1 MAMLTY
7 PSYRRPCGW
16 ESPAEAPIRG
26 LRYQGNC
33 SCDAIVVGAGYTGL
47 AIARRL
53 AELCPSDDI
62 RVLDA
67 ERIGDGSP
75 GRNSGFMLETVF
87 TASETTK
94 AGKLNGLYRHAHQDM
109 LAHSGLLPFKTD
121 TPEHVFKAAAT
132 PRGEKGLHKLV
143 GFLQDTG
150 QPWRYLTHNQLREL
164 TGSDYYRCGISLP
177 GNRLI
182 NPVQLINALASR
194 LAQNITVHEDSPVHA
209 VARNKKGWCAYTPEG
224 TLTAPKLLLANNAF
238 AKRLGYG
245 HSRTV
250 TIYTYAGMTP
260 VLDEHERDRVTPRG
274 HWGLL
279 PAHRLG
285 TTFRTTPD
293 GRLLVRGMYGYER
306 EDAPKPAETLLN
318 SLQKRFPSL
327 DGANQLEKWWGGTT
341 SLTSNGAPLWGEL
354 KPGLYISAGCN
365 GTGIVKGWLLGT
377 ALGNFASG
385 SKYVDIPAL
394 MGTPSWIP
402 PEPLRQLGFKVVSGI
417 ERQIASDEQ

>member
-1 MAMLTY
+1 MPILTY
-7 PSYRRPCGW
+7 PSYRHPCGW
-16 ESPAEAPIRG
+16 ESPPVAQMGG
-26 LRYQGNC
+26 LKYQGNC

-53 AELCPSDDI
+53 GELYPGGDI

-67 ERIGDGSP
+67 ERIGAGSP

-94 AGKLNGLYRHAHQDM
+94 AGKLNRLYRQAHQDM
-109 LAHSGLLPFKTD
+109 LAQSGLLNLETEA
-121 TPEHVFKAAAT
+121 TERVFKAAAT
-132 PRGEKGLHKLV
+132 SRGEKGLHKL
-143 GFLQDTG
+143 GRFLQNSG
-150 QPWRYLTHNQLREL
+150 QPWKYMASSELRDL

-177 GNRLI
+177 GNRLV
-182 NPVQLINALASR
+182 NPLQLIQALASQ
-194 LAQNITVHEDSPVHA
+194 LAQNVTVHENSPVLA
-209 VARNKKGWCAYTPEG
+209 VTRNERGWCAQTPEG
-224 TLTAPKLLLANNAF
+224 RLTAPKLFLANNAF

-245 HSRTV
+245 HSHAI
-250 TIYTYAGMTP
+250 TIYTYAGLTP
-260 VLDEHERDRVTPRG
+260 ILDEHEQDVVTSHG

-306 EDAPKPAETLLN
+306 EDESKPAEILIR
-318 SLQKRFPSL
+318 SLRKRFPSL
-327 DGANQLEKWWGGTT
+327 DGTKRLEKWWGGTT

-354 KPGLYISAGCN
+354 KSGLFISAGCN

-377 ALGNFASG
+377 ALANFAS
-385 SKYVDIPAL
+385 SIKHVDIPAL
-394 MGTPSWIP
+394 MGTPSWMP
-402 PEPLRQLGFKVVSGI
+402 PEPLRQLGFTIVSSI
-417 ERQIASDEQ
+417 ERKIASNEQ